1 MKCPSHSCN
10 ETYIGETAKRLAS
23 KIKEHGGKCEQ
34 SNVTRHSVD
43 SGHNLVQPS
52 NFQMVTQNQ
61 LRDINIRK
69 QAEALLIQQY
79 KPEGAIVQLK
89 LF

>member
-1 MKCPSHSCN
+1 M
-10 ETYIGETAKRLAS
+10 AS

-43 SGHNLVQPS
+43 SGHNLVQRS

>member
-1 MKCPSHSCN
+1 M
-10 ETYIGETAKRLAS
+10 AS
-23 KIKEHGGKCEQ
+23 KIKEHGGKCKQ

-43 SGHNLVQPS
+43 SGHNLVQRS